1 MANSRRQQAQA
12 DMGMNFEREDRQRET
27 ALAKEQERQAEK
39 EAKRDALMATT
50 SYRIMDKTA
59 KYMDKYFLDPII
71 GLIPGGV
78 GDVLSSFLAIP
89 FIYFALVQVKSIPL
103 TLAVICNVLKDA
115 LLGSIPFFIGDII
128 DVFNRS
134 YVANLRLITGYVN
147 DDKEVIH
154 EVNRKATWSAI
165 FIVIL
170 CVLIYFIVKWAIEL
184 GNWIVS
190 LFECV
195 IDKDLAEN

>member
-39 EAKRDALMATT
+39 EAKREALMSTT

-59 KYMDKYFLDPII
+59 RYMDKYFLDPII

-89 FIYFALVQVKSIPL
+89 CIYFALVQVKSIPL

-147 DDKEVIH
+147 DDKAVIH

-190 LFECV
+190 LF
-195 IDKDLAEN
+195 

>member
-27 ALAKEQERQAEK
+27 ALAKEQQRQAEK
-39 EAKRDALMATT
+39 EAKRDALMSTT

-147 DDKEVIH
+147 DDKGVIH

-190 LFECV
+190 LF
-195 IDKDLAEN
+195 

>member
-12 DMGMNFEREDRQRET
+12 DMGMNFEREDRQREA

-39 EAKRDALMATT
+39 EAKREALMSTT

-59 KYMDKYFLDPII
+59 RYMDKYFLDPII

-147 DDKEVIH
+147 DDKTVIH

-184 GNWIVS
+184 GDWIVS
-190 LFECV
+190 LF
-195 IDKDLAEN
+195 

>member
-39 EAKRDALMATT
+39 EAKREALMSTT

-147 DDKEVIH
+147 DDKSVIH

-184 GNWIVS
+184 GDWIVS
-190 LFECV
+190 LF
-195 IDKDLAEN
+195 

>member
-39 EAKRDALMATT
+39 EAKREALMSTT

-147 DDKEVIH
+147 DDKTVIH

-190 LFECV
+190 LF
-195 IDKDLAEN
+195 

>member
-147 DDKEVIH
+147 DDKKVIH

-184 GNWIVS
+184 GDWIVS
-190 LFECV
+190 LF
-195 IDKDLAEN
+195 

>member
-147 DDKEVIH
+147 DDKGVIH

-184 GNWIVS
+184 GDWIVS
-190 LFECV
+190 LF
-195 IDKDLAEN
+195 

>member
-39 EAKRDALMATT
+39 EAKRDALMSTT

-147 DDKEVIH
+147 DDKKVIH

-190 LFECV
+190 LF
-195 IDKDLAEN
+195 

>member
-12 DMGMNFEREDRQRET
+12 DMGMNFEREDQQRET

-39 EAKRDALMATT
+39 EAKREALMTTT
-50 SYRIMDKTA
+50 SYRIMDTTA

-71 GLIPGGV
+71 GLIPGGI
-78 GDVLSSFLAIP
+78 GDVLSSFLALA

-147 DDKEVIH
+147 DDKAVIH

-190 LFECV
+190 LF
-195 IDKDLAEN
+195 

>member
-1 MANSRRQQAQA
+1 MANSRRQHAQA
-12 DMGMNFEREDRQRET
+12 DMGMNFEREDQQRET

-39 EAKRDALMATT
+39 EAKREALMTTT
-50 SYRIMDKTA
+50 SYRIMDTTA

-71 GLIPGGV
+71 GLIPGGI
-78 GDVLSSFLAIP
+78 GDVLSSFLALP

-147 DDKEVIH
+147 DDKAVIH
-154 EVNRKATWSAI
+154 EVNRKAIWSAI

-190 LFECV
+190 LF
-195 IDKDLAEN
+195 

>member
-39 EAKRDALMATT
+39 EAKREALMSTT

-147 DDKEVIH
+147 DDKSVIH

-184 GNWIVS
+184 GNWFVS
-190 LFECV
+190 LF
-195 IDKDLAEN
+195 

>member
-39 EAKRDALMATT
+39 EAKRDALMSTT

-59 KYMDKYFLDPII
+59 KDMDKYFLDPII

-147 DDKEVIH
+147 DDKGVIH

-184 GNWIVS
+184 GDWIVS
-190 LFECV
+190 LF
-195 IDKDLAEN
+195 

>member
-12 DMGMNFEREDRQRET
+12 DMGMNFEREDQQRET

-39 EAKRDALMATT
+39 EAKREALMTTT
-50 SYRIMDKTA
+50 SYRIMDTTA

-71 GLIPGGV
+71 GLIPGGI
-78 GDVLSSFLAIP
+78 GDVLSSFLALP

-147 DDKEVIH
+147 DDKTVIH
-154 EVNRKATWSAI
+154 EVNRKAIWSAI

-190 LFECV
+190 LF
-195 IDKDLAEN
+195 

>member
-12 DMGMNFEREDRQRET
+12 DMGMNFEREDQQRET
-27 ALAKEQERQAEK
+27 ALPKEQERQAEK
-39 EAKRDALMATT
+39 EAKREALMTTT
-50 SYRIMDKTA
+50 SYRIMDTTA

-71 GLIPGGV
+71 GLIPGGI
-78 GDVLSSFLAIP
+78 GDVLSSFLALP
-89 FIYFALVQVKSIPL
+89 FIYFAIVQVKSIPL

-147 DDKEVIH
+147 DDKTVIH

-190 LFECV
+190 LF
-195 IDKDLAEN
+195 

>member
-39 EAKRDALMATT
+39 EAKRDALMSTT

-115 LLGSIPFFIGDII
+115 LLGAIPFFIGDII

-147 DDKEVIH
+147 DDKAVIH

-190 LFECV
+190 LF
-195 IDKDLAEN
+195 

>member
-12 DMGMNFEREDRQRET
+12 DMGMNFEREDQQRET

-39 EAKRDALMATT
+39 EAKREALMTTT
-50 SYRIMDKTA
+50 SYRIMDTTA

-71 GLIPGGV
+71 GLIPGGI
-78 GDVLSSFLAIP
+78 GDVLSSFLALP
-89 FIYFALVQVKSIPL
+89 FVYFALVQVKSIPL

-147 DDKEVIH
+147 DDKAVIH
-154 EVNRKATWSAI
+154 EVSRKAIWSAI

-190 LFECV
+190 LF
-195 IDKDLAEN
+195 

>member
-12 DMGMNFEREDRQRET
+12 DMGMNFEREDQQRET

-39 EAKRDALMATT
+39 EAKREALMTTT
-50 SYRIMDKTA
+50 SYRFMDTTA

-71 GLIPGGV
+71 GLIPGGI
-78 GDVLSSFLAIP
+78 GDVLSSFLALP
-89 FIYFALVQVKSIPL
+89 FIYFAIVQVKSIPL

-147 DDKEVIH
+147 DDKTVIH

-190 LFECV
+190 LF
-195 IDKDLAEN
+195 